1 MEVIGNDWDEKL
13 NTIWTSDGFKKF
25 MEIVKIK
32 YKENTCFPE
41 YNNIFNA
48 LKLTPYS
55 KVKVVILGQD
65 PYHGTGEAH
74 GLSFS
79 VQDGIKKPPSL
90 KNIFKELKDDLNI
103 DEPESGNLTHWADE
117 GVLLLNSVLTVEK
130 DKAASHKDLGWHLFT
145 DHIIKL
151 LNEKETPVVFI
162 LWGSFAR
169 SKKVYITNKK
179 HFIIESTH
187 PSPFSAASGF
197 FGSKPFSKTNNYL
210 INAGMN
216 PINWDLKKV
225 QQ

>member
-79 VQDGIKKPPSL
+79 VQDGINKPPSL
-90 KNIFKELKDDLNI
+90 KNIFKELKEDLNI
-103 DEPESGNLTHWADE
+103 DEPESGNLTQWAQE

>member
-1 MEVIGNDWDEKL
+1 MEVIGNDWDKL
-13 NTIWTSDGFKKF
+13 LDNIWNSEGFKKF
-25 MEIVKIK
+25 MTVIKSK

-55 KVKVVILGQD
+55 KVKIVILGQD

-79 VQDGIKKPPSL
+79 VQEGIRKPPSL

-103 DEPESGNLTHWADE
+103 EEPESGNLTGWAKE
-117 GVLLLNSVLTVEK
+117 GVLLLNSVLTVQK
-130 DKAASHKDLGWHLFT
+130 DKPASHKDLGWDLFT

-151 LNEKETPVVFI
+151 LNEKETPIVFI

-169 SKKVYITNKK
+169 SKKVYINTEK
-179 HFIIESTH
+179 HYVIESTH
-187 PSPFSAASGF
+187 PSPFSANNGF
-197 FGSKPFSKTNNYL
+197 FGSKPFSKANNFLIKTNQTPVNF
-210 INAGMN
+210 N
-216 PINWDLKKV
+216 LKKN
-225 QQ
+225 